1 MISDRSS
8 HPQASIVDAIRSRR
22 ATRYFRPDPVPQR
35 VIEEILDIA
44 RFAPSNS
51 NVQPW
56 HVYVLTGS
64 EKAELSEALGRA
76 HIEDRHPPLRHF
88 PDPLPDAM
96 RLRQEA
102 FGSVYYGALGVP
114 KEDVRQRA
122 TITGRNFEFFGAPV
136 GLIFAIDP
144 TLTKFSWLDYGLFL
158 QTIMIA
164 ATALGLAT
172 CPQVSFVRYQDI
184 ISKQLDFPAEF
195 EVVCGMSLGFPDE
208 ESVLNELDMGRE
220 PVGSFTKFLGF
231 GTQRA

>member
-1 MISDRSS
+1 
-8 HPQASIVDAIRSRR
+8 
-22 ATRYFRPDPVPQR
+22 
-35 VIEEILDIA
+35 
-44 RFAPSNS
+44 
-51 NVQPW
+51 
-56 HVYVLTGS
+56 
-64 EKAELSEALGRA
+64 
-76 HIEDRHPPLRHF
+76 
-88 PDPLPDAM
+88 M